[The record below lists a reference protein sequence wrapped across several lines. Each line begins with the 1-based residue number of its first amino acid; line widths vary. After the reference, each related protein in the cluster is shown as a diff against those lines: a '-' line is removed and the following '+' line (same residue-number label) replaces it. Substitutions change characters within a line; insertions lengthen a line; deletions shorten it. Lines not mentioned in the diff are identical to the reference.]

1 MHKGCIKKEE
11 PCFLCTCQEW
21 VFEISNLKT
30 ELQAIIVQ
38 STYNLEII
46 I

>member
-1 MHKGCIKKEE
+1 MLPVHILKKGNY
-11 PCFLCTCQEW
+11 FMVTCQEW

-30 ELQAIIVQ
+30 ELQTTIVQ